1 MSDLLERMAGDR
13 DLPAAARA
21 TDGEVLLRGLL
32 PDAWL
37 SRHPAKR
44 LPPAR

>member
-1 MSDLLERMAGDR
+1 MGDLLERMAEYR
-13 DLPAAARA
+13 HLPAAARA

-44 LPPAR
+44 LPLAR